1 MGRSRVL
8 GGPWSQAEVLDSE
21 DEGQLPKDHAGSSV
35 VAGLEGERKVKEVL
49 GITQVRDGEGQVPT
63 LLPP

>member
-1 MGRSRVL
+1 M
-8 GGPWSQAEVLDSE
+8 
-21 DEGQLPKDHAGSSV
+21 KDYAGSSV
-35 VAGLEGERKVKEVL
+35 VAGLEGERKVKEVS